1 LGILYVY
8 MHKGGVY
15 RALHGIQ
22 ILCRIMVFADVVRV
36 KVEDTFK
43 GLA

>member
-22 ILCRIMVFADVVRV
+22 ILCRIMVFADVDGTVV
-36 KVEDTFK
+36 PEGT
-43 GLA
+43 